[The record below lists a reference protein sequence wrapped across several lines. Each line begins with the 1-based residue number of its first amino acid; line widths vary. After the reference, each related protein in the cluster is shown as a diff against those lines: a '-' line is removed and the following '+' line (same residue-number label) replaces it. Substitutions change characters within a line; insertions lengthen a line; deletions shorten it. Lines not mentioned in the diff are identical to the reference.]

1 MGTQRFVSSHSPLIS
16 SSYEQF
22 RRRSSVVKM
31 KFLVVFLALAAVVCA
46 EENKPSPVGQ
56 CFVDFINCAAK
67 ADDFMGK
74 AECVKDFS
82 SCVSEACRIPVCW
95 DAHAKCRTE
104 AKGFVDYFWCNVHYM
119 KCMHEHC
126 HERCKPH
133 TEA

>member
-1 MGTQRFVSSHSPLIS
+1 MGTLNDSCLHIHHCSRRYINSNFVFII
-16 SSYEQF
+16 
-22 RRRSSVVKM
+22 VKM

-46 EENKPSPVGQ
+46 EEFKPSPVGQ
-56 CFVDFINCAAK
+56 CFVTFINCAAK
-67 ADDFMGK
+67 AEDFMGK

-82 SCVSEACRIPVCW
+82 SCVSEACRIPECW

-119 KCMHEHC
+119 KCMHEHR